1 MHQAPK
7 VSHMGGGGCYNSISS
22 EFQEHIGSEK
32 LVKRR
37 DCHKSSTV
45 SMILGASVPL
55 CCGVL
60 FPCWVLRH
68 VRAQYQ
74 CYCRRH
80 GQSDKRN
87 VCGRKNSYASPK
99 SPVLIKSS
107 SSTLLYPSLFW
118 NDAETGYRVVTPYM
132 RHVFFEQLLRIGL
145 VLIDQCFCKILY
157 M

>member
-1 MHQAPK
+1 M
-7 VSHMGGGGCYNSISS
+7 SHMGGGGCYNSISS

-32 LVKRR
+32 LIKRR
-37 DCHKSSTV
+37 NCHKSSTV

-107 SSTLLYPSLFW
+107 SSTLLYPSLCW
-118 NDAETGYRVVTPYM
+118 NDIVPGKFRT
-132 RHVFFEQLLRIGL
+132 LLEWVDGL
-145 VLIDQCFCKILY
+145 MSKILDG
-157 M
+157 